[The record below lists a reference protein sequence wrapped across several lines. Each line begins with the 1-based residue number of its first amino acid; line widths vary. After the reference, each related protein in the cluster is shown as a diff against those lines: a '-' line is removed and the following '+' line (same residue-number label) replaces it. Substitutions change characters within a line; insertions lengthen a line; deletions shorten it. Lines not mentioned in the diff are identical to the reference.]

1 MSVFLKGLI
10 VGLAYVAPIGMQN
23 MYLINTSIKRER
35 LRAFQVAL
43 IIIFFDIS
51 LALACF
57 FGVGMLL
64 EHIAVLRFIFMGLGS
79 LAVMYIGYSLMKAKP
94 EMSEEG
100 DFYSSLFK
108 VILTCF
114 AVTWLNPQAI
124 IDGSLLLGGIRATLT
139 PEQGTFFIIGVTSA
153 SFLWFSFI
161 ALGVSSFRKFFS
173 VKVLKIINIV
183 CGIILIYFG
192 AMLLK
197 DFIQLLIGG

>member
-1 MSVFLKGLI
+1 MSIFMKGLI

-64 EHIAVLRFIFMGLGS
+64 EHIALLRFIFMGVGS
-79 LAVMYIGYSLMKAKP
+79 LAVMYIGYSLMKSKP
-94 EMSEEG
+94 KMTEEG
-100 DFYSSLFK
+100 DFYSSILK
-108 VILTCF
+108 VMLTCF

-124 IDGSLLLGGIRATLT
+124 IDGSLLLGGIRTTLSS
-139 PEQGTFFIIGVTSA
+139 EEGTLFIIGVTFA
-153 SFLWFSFI
+153 SFLWFSTI
-161 ALGVSSFRKFFS
+161 ALGVSSFRRFFS
-173 VKVLKIINIV
+173 TKVLKIINIV
-183 CGIILIYFG
+183 CGCILIYFG
-192 AMLLK
+192 FMLFV
-197 DFIQLLIGG
+197 DFIKLIIGG